1 MNRSATSLVFAWL
14 VMAATPAVAGAQAE
28 CVYGQ
33 GQPCEH
39 TSDCAGFADAPLC
52 VDGACQMPC
61 DDGTG
66 QPVAK
71 SCSLGETCVAGESP
85 GVGER
90 YYCKPGTFSMD
101 LSLLDSC
108 LYHFV
113 EDIQPDLSS
122 GDSCSLARNL
132 NVLLDRDGTDG
143 FTIYDADLCIKDFL
157 AEKPCNTGSRSCANG
172 QVYCDDDVECGE
184 GLYCNQELHHCER
197 ECGVIPSRSSL
208 QTSLDRECVAPL
220 TSCDYLRGRCEP
232 VDIRDAE
239 CAIDRDCP
247 HGATCFLGQCAPRC
261 FRSLDC
267 PDSGW
272 YCAADNT
279 CKPKPSAG
287 SEGAAFDPKQYS
299 VQLAQRE
306 VRLDEF
312 NDSYDIPLLIM
323 STVTRKQVFS
333 DPNVV
338 FGYRLEASYAR
349 KQDPVCLG
357 NLTGLAP
364 DVQKDC
370 VISADEEFVS
380 FDNPFGTVYAEGDPA
395 LRVRLNRGAVKG
407 LSPGVYQATLTA
419 IFNNGVTTSGTISF
433 EKTSPSGEYGGR
445 FSVYLGDAQ
454 TGLLGTMNL
463 GMRLN
468 VASSGSWV
476 WDDLLRDNNIAVQRD
491 YDDVTRGLPV
501 VGTIHGVESAAFA
514 QPSALTPKDNEI
526 AVKGIYSPQLGR
538 MHLVAVIDLTA
549 SYCRGEAGPCTPSDA
564 SDLEVKN
571 AFERPVRR
579 VIELLGPFDAKTRKF
594 DGMYRETISG
604 LVPYDVTLDGGF
616 IVQQTSQNVAP
627 ITVGKLLPDG
637 QPATVAFPALPS
649 VLASV
654 NQEIAKCAPADAAR
668 FADPAAFAQY
678 LAQYDAAGPVLA
690 DLVSFEGRLRQA
702 LSALGP
708 SSSQGA
714 LTLTD
719 YFKGS
724 IQFCDAAH
732 TTSCINEKAAACGLA
747 LHQRALLSRWVPLDQ
762 ALAQASSLPSGAP
775 LFCKDRAGRGSDCPA
790 GASQAPTLVT
800 LQEHNRFYREIVNA
814 HTFRAGEAL
823 SDAFHTLFKAQTSTP
838 LDGASGFAHKQNNL
852 RDALASYDA
861 ARREF
866 LAARAASVLFN
877 WPMEAFQTLGESW
890 MQQMHHTLTDRME
903 ALTQLFDLRRRVLK
917 NSSDQ
922 DALFV
927 DQVLQQEYLE
937 QVYLA
942 VLQKHWQGE
951 QFSYAGEGPAML
963 EQSQALLAKVS
974 ATRNALGIHP
984 NRVFFENSSPDTTLP
999 NWDFFRKERVMP
1011 QVEVVRQA
1019 TTDAISNMRH
1029 ALEDSQSLLSRLQ
1042 VEQHQLD
1049 ASLDEICGAPGAASP
1064 TCDVSYDEKQLA
1076 KECQG
1081 PECLAQYQCDGPECD
1096 SVIKAFQ
1103 SGANDASSLAC
1114 RTDTRPFSVNIG
1126 SEQRTCM
1133 RGRVGALLQERVA
1146 TELKRKQ
1153 TVQKVKSLLRQ
1164 VARKQAEIAE
1174 AQKDNQDVIDYL
1186 EKQDKELIGVD
1197 AGIAAA
1203 ELAFALASSAAE
1215 GVNCLLIV
1223 GVATGG
1229 DCPTKAISTAL
1240 AVVAI
1245 GAKYAAVPA
1254 LESLKASMARAK
1266 EIKLTKSSQKKEL
1279 DGLRNALDNMI
1290 TDVENL
1296 IAEYEGLTQQSFN
1309 LDTQVQD
1316 AQAQAQRVA
1325 ARYSETIYDVVDN
1338 LTGKDS
1344 TTVLLRNRL
1353 VEQANTG
1360 FQKLLV
1366 ETYKMAEA
1374 FSHHFNASVDGQS
1387 LIDEVFKLN
1396 TVDEVAAYAEKL
1408 RDRAQT
1414 YCAREGID
1422 CDSAQNRKV
1431 LEFSVQKELFPDL
1444 RDIVDARTGKVLTVG
1459 QQFHNLITS
1468 SAFIKRR
1475 QMPFGPVT
1483 QIEIPFSVWANDR
1496 RQESNPPKR
1505 FMLPRAECN
1514 HILVGDRSGQAG
1526 TIAVNLIGSN
1536 LSRGGNIEYQMQRGA
1551 TDYLRSC
1558 SELVKPDESKVNT
1571 YTIGWSPTARPGQL
1585 DQAPEFLLRT
1595 SLLPACVNNQQL
1607 EDPSTQATASAC
1619 YHYFVRDRSLAAPD
1633 WMFILPD
1640 VDEDQRWILGEGLAE
1655 DERPVIE
1662 DIKIYFRHNAR
1673 AISGI

>member
-14 VMAATPAVAGAQAE
+14 VMAATPAVAGAQEE

-433 EKTSPSGEYGGR
+433 EKSSPSGEYGGR

-604 LVPYDVTLDGGF
+604 LVPYDVTLDGWVHRAADLAERRAHYGRKALARRSARDGRLPCAAERAREREPRNCQVRSGRCRALRRPGGVRS
-616 IVQQTSQNVAP
+616 IPGPVRRGGARARRPGELRREAAP
-627 ITVGKLLPDG
+627 GIER
-637 QPATVAFPALPS
+637 ARALVEPG
-649 VLASV
+649 
-654 NQEIAKCAPADAAR
+654 R
-668 FADPAAFAQY
+668 ADPYGLLQG
-678 LAQYDAAGPVLA
+678 LHPVL
-690 DLVSFEGRLRQA
+690 RRRPHHQ
-702 LSALGP
+702 
-708 SSSQGA
+708 
-714 LTLTD
+714 
-719 YFKGS
+719 
-724 IQFCDAAH
+724 
-732 TTSCINEKAAACGLA
+732 
-747 LHQRALLSRWVPLDQ
+747 LHQRKGRRLWPRPPPARLTLEV
-762 ALAQASSLPSGAP
+762 GAARP
-775 LFCKDRAGRGSDCPA
+775 GARAG
-790 GASQAPTLVT
+790 
-800 LQEHNRFYREIVNA
+800 
-814 HTFRAGEAL
+814 
-823 SDAFHTLFKAQTSTP
+823 K
-838 LDGASGFAHKQNNL
+838 
-852 RDALASYDA
+852 
-861 ARREF
+861 
-866 LAARAASVLFN
+866 LAAQRC
-877 WPMEAFQTLGESW
+877 T
-890 MQQMHHTLTDRME
+890 
-903 ALTQLFDLRRRVLK
+903 
-917 NSSDQ
+917 
-922 DALFV
+922 
-927 DQVLQQEYLE
+927 
-937 QVYLA
+937 A
-942 VLQKHWQGE
+942 VLQRSRGPWQ
-951 QFSYAGEGPAML
+951 
-963 EQSQALLAKVS
+963 
-974 ATRNALGIHP
+974 R
-984 NRVFFENSSPDTTLP
+984 LP
-999 NWDFFRKERVMP
+999 RGG
-1011 QVEVVRQA
+1011 Q
-1019 TTDAISNMRH
+1019 
-1029 ALEDSQSLLSRLQ
+1029 
-1042 VEQHQLD
+1042 
-1049 ASLDEICGAPGAASP
+1049 PGAHAGH
-1064 TCDVSYDEKQLA
+1064 VA
-1076 KECQG
+1076 G
-1081 PECLAQYQCDGPECD
+1081 AQP
-1096 SVIKAFQ
+1096 
-1103 SGANDASSLAC
+1103 
-1114 RTDTRPFSVNIG
+1114 
-1126 SEQRTCM
+1126 
-1133 RGRVGALLQERVA
+1133 LL
-1146 TELKRKQ
+1146 
-1153 TVQKVKSLLRQ
+1153 
-1164 VARKQAEIAE
+1164 
-1174 AQKDNQDVIDYL
+1174 
-1186 EKQDKELIGVD
+1186 
-1197 AGIAAA
+1197 
-1203 ELAFALASSAAE
+1203 
-1215 GVNCLLIV
+1215 
-1223 GVATGG
+1223 
-1229 DCPTKAISTAL
+1229 P
-1240 AVVAI
+1240 
-1245 GAKYAAVPA
+1245 
-1254 LESLKASMARAK
+1254 
-1266 EIKLTKSSQKKEL
+1266 
-1279 DGLRNALDNMI
+1279 
-1290 TDVENL
+1290 
-1296 IAEYEGLTQQSFN
+1296 
-1309 LDTQVQD
+1309 
-1316 AQAQAQRVA
+1316 
-1325 ARYSETIYDVVDN
+1325 
-1338 LTGKDS
+1338 
-1344 TTVLLRNRL
+1344 
-1353 VEQANTG
+1353 
-1360 FQKLLV
+1360 
-1366 ETYKMAEA
+1366 
-1374 FSHHFNASVDGQS
+1374 
-1387 LIDEVFKLN
+1387 
-1396 TVDEVAAYAEKL
+1396 
-1408 RDRAQT
+1408 RDRQRS
-1414 YCAREGID
+1414 Y
-1422 CDSAQNRKV
+1422 
-1431 LEFSVQKELFPDL
+1431 
-1444 RDIVDARTGKVLTVG
+1444 
-1459 QQFHNLITS
+1459 
-1468 SAFIKRR
+1468 
-1475 QMPFGPVT
+1475 
-1483 QIEIPFSVWANDR
+1483 
-1496 RQESNPPKR
+1496 
-1505 FMLPRAECN
+1505 LPCR
-1514 HILVGDRSGQAG
+1514 
-1526 TIAVNLIGSN
+1526 
-1536 LSRGGNIEYQMQRGA
+1536 
-1551 TDYLRSC
+1551 
-1558 SELVKPDESKVNT
+1558 
-1571 YTIGWSPTARPGQL
+1571 
-1585 DQAPEFLLRT
+1585 
-1595 SLLPACVNNQQL
+1595 
-1607 EDPSTQATASAC
+1607 
-1619 YHYFVRDRSLAAPD
+1619 
-1633 WMFILPD
+1633 
-1640 VDEDQRWILGEGLAE
+1640 
-1655 DERPVIE
+1655 
-1662 DIKIYFRHNAR
+1662 
-1673 AISGI
+1673 